1 MKPTFSQAVMGLAPD
16 PIEAEGAVGRRGRPT
31 TERRYGRPNP

>member
-1 MKPTFSQAVMGLAPD
+1 MGLAPD

-31 TERRYGRPNP
+31 TERRDRR